1 MAGSADVY
9 LLRLTKLQREAHI
22 VSE

>member
-1 MAGSADVY
+1 MAGSPDVY
-9 LLRLTKLQREAHI
+9 LLGLTKLQREAHI